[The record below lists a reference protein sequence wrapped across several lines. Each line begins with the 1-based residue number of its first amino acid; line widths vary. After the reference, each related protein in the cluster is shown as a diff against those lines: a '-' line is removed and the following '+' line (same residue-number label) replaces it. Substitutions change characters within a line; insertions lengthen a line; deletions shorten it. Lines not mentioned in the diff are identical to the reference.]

1 MKRFNTKSV
10 LHRTDCSPKFA
21 ETSEEERRIDSKL
34 VKLKLG
40 KIMEVIQTPRIA
52 ELLDVVRQTKA
63 AHLYDKAPNSGQIP
77 KGYNQLM
84 PLDELMRKVGSFMA

>member
-1 MKRFNTKSV
+1 
-10 LHRTDCSPKFA
+10 
-21 ETSEEERRIDSKL
+21 
-34 VKLKLG
+34 
-40 KIMEVIQTPRIA
+40 MEVIQTPRIA